1 LSVRNILNNYSQIM
15 RSTSLFTLVLLL
27 CSISVFS
34 QQKLG
39 ENMYFKK
46 LPNGLEVLVVIDNTI
61 PMTTIEIACRNG
73 SFTEPD
79 EYNGLSHLY
88 EHLFF
93 KANKDYPNYESFNKK
108 SNELDITSN
117 ATTREE
123 VVNYFFTL
131 PSANLKPGLKFM
143 NSAIRYP
150 KFNHEDMLMENEVVN
165 AEFTRQESNP
175 MFPLIDANKKHMWG
189 ANYSRKNVIGSHDVI
204 LSATPAKMDS
214 IKNKYYW
221 PNNSVLVIVGDV
233 KAAETF
239 SAVEDIFS
247 SWKAPGF
254 DPFKK
259 WPVPEFKP
267 LQKNDYYILETDK
280 TQVPYMLFSWH
291 GPDTRNDIPGTY
303 IADVFSF
310 IVNQN
315 GSKLKKALINSGLA
329 QVAEVNYYTQK
340 YTGPISLMI
349 SPNPSKIKECYE
361 EALKQIAL
369 WDEEDYLSDLQI
381 ERAKRLLSIDAV
393 ERREVAAEYAHTLS
407 FWWASAS
414 IDYYTH
420 YEENLNKVT
429 RKDLLDYVSRY
440 IKNKPYCAGMLIHKN
455 NANTVKPQEFFKSS
469 L

>member
-1 LSVRNILNNYSQIM
+1 MYNQTNFSNYMMRTTPFFILA
-15 RSTSLFTLVLLL
+15 LLL
-27 CSISVFS
+27 HSITVFP
-34 QQKLG
+34 QQKLD

-46 LPNGLEVLVVIDNTI
+46 LPNGLEVLVVVDNTI
-61 PMTTIEIACRNG
+61 PMATIEIACRNG
-73 SFTEPD
+73 SFTETNQF
-79 EYNGLSHLY
+79 NGLSHLY

-93 KANKDYPNYESFNKK
+93 KANKDYPDYQSFDKK
-108 SNELDITSN
+108 SNELDINSN

-150 KFNHEDMLMENEVVN
+150 KFNKEDMQMENEVVN

-175 MFPLIDANKKHMWG
+175 MFALIDANKKHMWG
-189 ANYSRKNVIGSHDVI
+189 ADYSRKNIIGNHDVI
-204 LSATPAKMDS
+204 LSATPSKMDS

-221 PNNSVLVIVGDV
+221 PNNAVLVIVGDV
-233 KAAETF
+233 KVNETF
-239 SAVEDIFS
+239 NAVDEIFS
-247 SWKAPGF
+247 SWKASPF

-259 WPVPEFKP
+259 WPIPEFKP
-267 LQKNDYYILETDK
+267 ILKNDYYILETDK

-315 GSKLKKALINSGLA
+315 GSKLKQALINSGLA

-349 SPNPSKIKECYE
+349 SPNPARVKDCYE

-369 WDEEDYLSDLQI
+369 WDEDDYLSDLQI
-381 ERAKRLLSIDAV
+381 ERAKRLLSIDAI
-393 ERREVAAEYAHTLS
+393 ERREVAADYAHTLS

-429 RKDLLDYVSRY
+429 RKDLLDYVKRY
-440 IKNKPYCAGMLIHKN
+440 IKDKPYCAGLLIHKN
-455 NANTVKPQEFFKSS
+455 NAVTVKPQEFFKSTN
-469 L
+469 